1 MERCWPDCQSD
12 ECKCTDGEDVRTG
25 ERGKGRWQDERP
37 RKSRMAVGRLRGTDV
52 RRTSQWQE
60 MAACTEGSKRGLT
73 DTPSLS
79 ASAMVGATVRGP
91 PLGRALPPRDEMG
104 RGTKPGLGLPSARR
118 AVTLKVQGLGL
129 SQGFFLPSLLPPR
142 PSVLSPVLSSCFRA
156 LLDIII
162 SRPHIIS
169 R

>member
-1 MERCWPDCQSD
+1 
-12 ECKCTDGEDVRTG
+12 
-25 ERGKGRWQDERP
+25 
-37 RKSRMAVGRLRGTDV
+37 MAVGRLRGTDV

-79 ASAMVGATVRGP
+79 ASAMVGATDRGR
-91 PLGRALPPRDEMG
+91 PLSRALPPRDEMG

-142 PSVLSPVLSSCFRA
+142 PSALSPVLSSCFRA